1 MSPWGDVFLAVIAV
15 AALSIAV
22 AQVGTFIA
30 AGRLARRLSRLA
42 DRIEDEMK
50 PVFGHLD
57 SIGRDAARATAL
69 AAAQVERADKLL
81 GSLAGRLE
89 QTASTVQA
97 SIGSSARQGQALFSA
112 FRAAFD
118 AIREHRQQQHSRRRQ
133 SRSEDEDALFI

>member
-1 MSPWGDVFLAVIAV
+1 MSGWSDVFLGVIAV
-15 AALSIAV
+15 ATLSIAI
-22 AQVGTFIA
+22 AQVGMVLA
-30 AGRLARRLSRLA
+30 AGLLARRLSRLA
-42 DRIEDEMK
+42 DRVEAELK

-69 AAAQVERADKLL
+69 AAAQIERADKVL

-89 QTASTVQA
+89 QTANTVQA

-118 AIREHRQQQHSRRRQ
+118 VIRELRRHGRRRQ
-133 SRSEDEDALFI
+133 GRSEEEDALFI